1 MNTTSTA
8 NGLRASG
15 LRALP
20 APDWARLRAWRG
32 RRAEVWPIAGGV
44 AIAVIAGWFAGVGLW
59 LFAVAIVVTP
69 AFLIIAAAAP
79 ERTAL
84 GLIVV
89 LPFMFYPAAV
99 GGFSLFVAVPT
110 FGFTGL
116 MLMMRQRSSLHGMRR
131 LLPVPLFALL
141 VVIAIYTSVASSDL
155 ATAFSRVLY
164 LALFGWFAWALAT
177 SIFSG
182 RLTRE
187 AVAKAVVWS
196 GAIAALAV
204 LIQFLWQ
211 FGAGKESVISWLR
224 SVQATFAGERAAG
237 ISTINWVINDF
248 NLLRGIFPF
257 MSPPMA
263 GQYLMLCLV
272 AAIWLRRE
280 RKDPTPAGSAVQ
292 LGIVVLIAAGLLVT
306 FSRQAWLGA
315 LVGVIALG
323 IKQKPLWMF
332 AVIAEIFLILTVVPI
347 PGGHGSFGEYLLT
360 ASDTS
365 TTSSG
370 TRLALWTQ
378 AFDHIPDHVFL
389 GVGPGLYGTL
399 NPNPANPVY
408 YSHNIFLDELVE
420 LGALG
425 GLAFI
430 ALFALALRSAFKRS
444 ATLAFSMLTAY
455 VVANLFDS
463 VLYTPRNGLL
473 LAVAFALIAGSE
485 PTHKAGRVRSVRS
498 PLATTQPGVPRSPPR
513 SSRTALRHGT
523 PAR

>member
-8 NGLRASG
+8 NGLRALG
-15 LRALP
+15 FRALP
-20 APDWARLRAWRG
+20 APDWARIRAWRG
-32 RRAEVWPIAGGV
+32 RRAEVWPIAGGL
-44 AIAVIAGWFAGVGLW
+44 AIAVIAGFFVGIGIW
-59 LFAVAIVVTP
+59 PFAVATVVTP

-99 GGFSLFVAVPT
+99 GGFSLFLAVPT

-131 LLPVPLFALL
+131 LLPVPVFALL
-141 VVIAIYTSVASSDL
+141 VVIAIYTSVASTDL
-155 ATAFSRVLY
+155 ATSLSRVLY

-177 SIFSG
+177 SLFAG
-182 RLTRE
+182 RLSRE
-187 AVAKAVVWS
+187 DVAKAVVWS
-196 GAIAALAV
+196 GAIAAFAI
-204 LIQFLWQ
+204 LIQFLFQ
-211 FGAGKESVISWLR
+211 FGAGKESVIDWLR
-224 SVQATFAGERAAG
+224 DVQGTFAGERSAN
-237 ISTINWVINDF
+237 ISTINWVIEDID
-248 NLLRGIFPF
+248 LLRGIFPF

-280 RKDPTPAGSAVQ
+280 RRGPTPAGSTLQ
-292 LGIVVLIAAGLLVT
+292 LGIIVLIAAGLLVT

-323 IKQKPLWMF
+323 IKQRPLWMF

-365 TTSSG
+365 TDSSG
-370 TRLALWTQ
+370 ARIALWTQ
-378 AFDHIPDHVFL
+378 AFDHIPNHVAL

-399 NPNPANPVY
+399 NPNPAKEVY
-408 YSHNIFLDELVE
+408 YSHNVFLDQLVE
-420 LGALG
+420 LGVLG

-430 ALFALALRSAFKRS
+430 AVFALGLRSAFKRS
-444 ATLAFSMLTAY
+444 ATLAFAMLTAF

-463 VLYTPRNGLL
+463 VFYTPRNGLL
-473 LAVAFALIAGSE
+473 LGVAFALIAGGE
-485 PTHKAGRVRSVRS
+485 PARKARRLRSVRS
-498 PLATTQPGVPRSPPR
+498 PLATTQPEEPRSPLR